1 MTLALNTTS
10 VIPNGPQMQFT
21 VTRPPGCTPAS
32 AVFNTSQIAFDFL
45 SLGALTPAPKGV
57 SLHVKPVAALNGHV
71 GVCFN
76 AFGTQAVDPPVFGEG
91 MHIWTHGNGVFF
103 NYDGTIWTESWH
115 VNPGTN
121 EATSGAW
128 LDSLVLGT
136 WIPGHSYQVD
146 ALLYADGHYVFR
158 VLDLDQVLNA
168 QGKPNINAIEKFF
181 STNASATDPV
191 LSKRIRAKSVNGRTN
206 KVGAFIAG
214 AGCSITVTPVAIFN

>member
-10 VIPNGPQMQFT
+10 VIPSGPDLQYT

-32 AVFNTSQIAFDFL
+32 TVLSTKQIACDYL

-57 SLHVKPVAALNGHV
+57 SLHVKPVTATNGHV
-71 GVCFN
+71 GICFN
-76 AFGTQAVDPPVFGEG
+76 AFGSQYVDPPVFGEG
-91 MHIWTHGNGVFF
+91 VHIWTHGNGIFF
-103 NYDGTIWTESWH
+103 NYDGTVYTESWH

-128 LDSLVLGT
+128 FDSLVIGS

-158 VLDLDQVLNA
+158 ILDLDYTLNA
-168 QGKPNINAIEKFF
+168 QVKPNSNAIEKFF
-181 STNASATDPV
+181 STNASPTDTT

-214 AGCSITVTPVAIFN
+214 AGCSISVTPVAIFN